1 MRLRIFAALAA
12 FLVLCAPALATS
24 YVVLPDGTSFPVLAP
39 GGYAPL
45 MATESLGGAQPT
57 GSGSFASPAPVTVG
71 TSATLIVAA
80 RTGGAGTGRIAVTI
94 TCAAA
99 AAVGP
104 TSAVTFAGA
113 GQIPAGGALTLNTTA
128 AVYGIVGS
136 GSTTCNAWETF

>member
-24 YVVLPDGTSFPVLAP
+24 YVVLPDGTSFPVLARRLRAAHGDRKSRRGAADRLWVVRQP
-39 GGYAPL
+39 GSGHRRHVGH
-45 MATESLGGAQPT
+45 SDRGGADRRRGDRPHRRDHY
-57 GSGSFASPAPVTVG
+57 
-71 TSATLIVAA
+71 L
-80 RTGGAGTGRIAVTI
+80 RGGRGGRAN
-94 TCAAA
+94 
-99 AAVGP
+99 
-104 TSAVTFAGA
+104 SAVTFAGA